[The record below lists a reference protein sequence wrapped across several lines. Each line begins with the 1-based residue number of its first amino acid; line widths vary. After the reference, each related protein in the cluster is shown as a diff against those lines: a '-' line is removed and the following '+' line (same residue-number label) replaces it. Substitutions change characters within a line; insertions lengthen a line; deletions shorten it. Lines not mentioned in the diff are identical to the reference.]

1 MNRLKLLR
9 PASFRGVRFEVDA
22 SGKEAGRRITTHKFP
37 GQDAPY
43 HEDMGK
49 DVTAFSIDCWIN
61 GDDFIQRAAALDAAL
76 DQAGPGTLIHPV
88 LGELQVI
95 ALKYSRR
102 DSTRAVGDVDYTI
115 SFEIYGG
122 PVFPATI
129 GNTSFE
135 LGNSA
140 AAFMTSLSSGFR
152 NTFRMSGIPDFI
164 TGDSAMR
171 FSSLTGNLQSILT
184 TTGLDRF
191 FPGDMPVWGSSV
203 GTLADSIVDLFD
215 TLGGLSK
222 KKSASMIGT
231 TIMPAAPAPAL
242 PLSKALTN
250 ASAFSA
256 GSEAL
261 SGNSI
266 RITNARALDNM
277 FQAASLAAAATSAKN
292 AVYESREEALQF
304 RDTFSSRMETVTNKL
319 AAAGWEESWGAG
331 VQVTAALVRDI
342 NDRVGRL
349 PRTVSVETRA
359 VRPSL
364 DLANRLYGDDPAKIF
379 SAAGD
384 IAVRNRVRHPGMIP
398 ARVLEVL
405 IDAGK

>member
-9 PASFRGVRFEVDA
+9 PASFRGVRFEVDT
-22 SGKEAGRRITTHKFP
+22 SGKDAGRRITTHKFP
-37 GQDAPY
+37 GQDSPY

-49 DVTAFSIDCWIN
+49 DVTAFNIQCWIN

-76 DQAGPGTLIHPV
+76 DQPGPGTLIHPI

-102 DSTRAVGDVDYTI
+102 DSTAAVGDVDYTI

-122 PVFPATI
+122 PAFPTTI

-135 LGNSA
+135 LGSNASA
-140 AAFMTSLSSGFR
+140 FLGSLSSSFNSNFR
-152 NTFRMSGIPDFI
+152 TSGIPDFI
-164 TGDSAMR
+164 TGDSALR
-171 FSSLTGNLQSILT
+171 LSSLTGNLQSVLT

-191 FPGDMPVWGSSV
+191 FPGNMPMWSSSV
-203 GTLADSIVDLFD
+203 GVLADSIVDLFE
-215 TLGGLSK
+215 TLGGLAK
-222 KKSASMIGT
+222 KKSSSMIGT
-231 TIMPAAPAPAL
+231 TISPATPAPAL
-242 PLSKALTN
+242 PLSKALTK

-256 GSEAL
+256 GSESL
-261 SGNSI
+261 SGPSI
-266 RITNARALDNM
+266 RAVNARSLDNM
-277 FQAASLAAAATSAKN
+277 FQAAALAAAATSAKN
-292 AVYESREEALQF
+292 AVYDSREEALQF
-304 RDTFSSRMETVTNKL
+304 RDAFAYQMEKVTNKL
-319 AAAGWEESWGAG
+319 AADGWEESWNKG
-331 VQVTAALVRDI
+331 VQVTASLVRDI

-349 PRTVSVETRA
+349 PRTVSIETRG

-379 SAAGD
+379 SAAD
-384 IAVRNRVRHPGMIP
+384 DLALRNRVRHPGMIP

-405 IDAGK
+405 IDGGK